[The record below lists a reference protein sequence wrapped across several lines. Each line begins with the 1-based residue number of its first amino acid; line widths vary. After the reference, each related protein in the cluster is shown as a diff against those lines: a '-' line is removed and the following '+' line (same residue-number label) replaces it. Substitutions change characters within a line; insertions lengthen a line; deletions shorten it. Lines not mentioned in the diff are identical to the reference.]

1 MGHEPPILLPVFPK
15 EKHILRDGCGGSR
28 TDDSRINILSGM
40 LTAILRY
47 KMTEFPYEVT
57 NPYTEIYR
65 IEIAKSEPMKSE
77 EKEQ

>member
-1 MGHEPPILLPVFPK
+1 
-15 EKHILRDGCGGSR
+15 
-28 TDDSRINILSGM
+28 M

>member
-1 MGHEPPILLPVFPK
+1 
-15 EKHILRDGCGGSR
+15 
-28 TDDSRINILSGM
+28 
-40 LTAILRY
+40 
-47 KMTEFPYEVT
+47 MTEFPYEVT